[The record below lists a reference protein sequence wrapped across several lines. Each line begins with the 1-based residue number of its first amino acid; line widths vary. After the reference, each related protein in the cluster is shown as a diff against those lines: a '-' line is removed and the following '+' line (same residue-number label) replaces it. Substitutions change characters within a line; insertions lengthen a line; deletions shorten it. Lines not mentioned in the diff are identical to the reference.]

1 MTTSVSCEDQLSP
14 LLVHAP
20 VGALLLERSGV
31 ILGANPAAAGIFNEP
46 EADTLLH
53 SLIYVWL
60 GEKDA
65 ETLRQMLQ
73 VHFEAPPETRIGWT
87 RRMAILFEDATEHP
101 IEITLAPCPDSDGD
115 RAMLFIRSLMRV
127 LTAEKRF
134 AQIFETLPVG
144 LLVIDVR
151 RRIVKANRQLASD
164 FGFTREEL
172 IGQPLE
178 ILIPERYRKTHSEH
192 IRTYAKAPTSRVMG
206 SGRDLTGLHRS
217 GQEFP
222 IEIALTRHENV
233 SQPLFMAIVTDITY
247 RKRAEIAMQQTNA
260 QLEEFTYVASHD
272 LRSPLRGIADLV
284 GWIREDL
291 GEETLPTEVARNF
304 DRVAIR
310 IERAEQ
316 MIDDLLNYAR
326 VGVRD
331 PQLETLLPRDAI
343 EEALSMLNIP
353 ETFTI
358 TIDIDATALQAARAP
373 LCASLRNLVSNAI
386 KHHGSASG
394 HISIRVSEEGRFT
407 VFTVEDDGQ
416 GITPGNE
423 ERIFKLFHRGSA
435 RVEGDG
441 VGLAFTRRMINANGG
456 MITVTS
462 PSEMGGAR
470 FDVYWPRIL
479 LRDFDDD

>member
-1 MTTSVSCEDQLSP
+1 MTVAISYGTQFP
-14 LLVHAP
+14 AALVHAP
-20 VGALLLERSGV
+20 IGALLLERSGV
-31 ILGANPAAAGIFNEP
+31 ILGANPAVAGIFSESEP
-46 EADTLLH
+46 ETLVH

-65 ETLRQMLQ
+65 ETLRQMIEI
-73 VHFEAPPETRIGWT
+73 HFDAPPEARIGWT
-87 RRMAILFEDATEHP
+87 RRMVLLNNEGSEHP
-101 IEITLAPCPDSDGD
+101 VEITLSPCPDSPADH
-115 RAMLFIRSLMRV
+115 AVLFVRSLMRV

-144 LLVIDVR
+144 LLVVDIR
-151 RRIVKANRQLASD
+151 QRIVKANRTLAAD
-164 FGFTREEL
+164 FGYTREEL

-178 ILIPERYRKTHSEH
+178 ILLPVRYRGAHAGHVRSYSE
-192 IRTYAKAPTSRVMG
+192 APMSRMMG
-206 SGRDLTGLHRS
+206 TGRDLTGLHRS

-233 SQPLFMAIVTDITY
+233 SQPLFMAIVSDISY
-247 RKRAEIAMQQTNA
+247 RKRAEVAMQQTNA

-284 GWIREDL
+284 SWIREDL
-291 GEETLPTEVARNF
+291 SHTELPTDVERNF
-304 DRVAIR
+304 DRIAVR

-331 PQLETLLPRDAI
+331 PQLETLHPQDLID
-343 EEALSMLNIP
+343 EALSLVTVP
-353 ETFTI
+353 DSFTI
-358 TIDIDATALQAARAP
+358 EVEVAAMSLQAARAP
-373 LCASLRNLVSNAI
+373 LCASLRNLISNAI
-386 KHHGSASG
+386 KHHGSDSG
-394 HISIRVSEEGRFT
+394 RISIRASEEGRFT

-416 GITPGNE
+416 GIPPGNE
-423 ERIFKLFHRGSA
+423 ERIFKLFHRGST

-456 MITVTS
+456 MISVTS
-462 PSEMGGAR
+462 PGPMGGAR

-479 LRDFDDD
+479 LREFDND